1 MDNVKNKNSLGYIK
15 KKNLVYDLSLIFRLQ
30 FFLNILFCFISSF
43 FFGLD
48 DRLLMILLPIFIVV
62 IIIWE
67 AKIHDNKTTNR
78 IYNLVFQIIFRALI
92 VTMLFKLSGEN
103 ISIISISFVFM
114 ILTYVMSIANKFIN
128 IFEKEKILITFLYS
142 VIPLFLSIYIVTLI
156 VGFMGAVSILVILG
170 YYIYLFYK
178 TYIII
183 NRSLHY
189 NYEDLI
195 IIANRCCGIW

>member
-1 MDNVKNKNSLGYIK
+1 MDNVKNKNNLGYLK
-15 KKNLVYDLSLIFRLQ
+15 KKNLVYDLSMIFRLQ

-48 DRLLMILLPIFIVV
+48 DQSLIVLLPIFTVA

-67 AKIHDNKTTNR
+67 AIIHDHKTTNR
-78 IYNLVFQIIFRALI
+78 IYNLIFQIIFRALI
-92 VTMLFKLSGEN
+92 VTILFKITGEN

-114 ILTYVMSIANKFIN
+114 ILTYVMSVVSKFIN
-128 IFEKEKILITFLYS
+128 IFEKDRILINFLYS
-142 VIPLFLSIYIVTLI
+142 IIPLFLSIWVVTLI
-156 VGFMGAVSILVILG
+156 VGFMGVVSVLVILG

-178 TYIII
+178 TYINI

-195 IIANRCCGIW
+195 VIANSCCGIL